1 MAWRA
6 RIFPLSTRSF
16 LFVFLLSHLVS
27 RDSACPSTKHSKHGL
42 QSSYTWRRTNI
53 ASTLLCGLHRGKH
66 RAACFSRATFWSCAF
81 VYMLRRGSTCPPVF
95 PVSDRQKTAKSTL
108 TSATHART
116 HSMKTSVAHTQ
127 DVSKKK
133 KNLSAHHHKS
143 RCHEITIHF
152 CYTEISSESLFAQR
166 SHSFLGR
173 AAESA
178 VRRPNYFI
186 HIRSKRRPSKQLLID
201 IVSFTMSSS

>member
-27 RDSACPSTKHSKHGL
+27 RDSACLSTQHSKHGL
-42 QSSYTWRRTNI
+42 QSSYTRRRTNI
-53 ASTLLCGLHRGKH
+53 ASTLLCGLDRGKH

-81 VYMLRRGSTCPPVF
+81 VYMLRRGSICPPVF
-95 PVSDRQKTAKSTL
+95 PVSDRQKNSSKSTL

-116 HSMKTSVAHTQ
+116 HYMKTSVAHTQ

-133 KNLSAHHHKS
+133 KKKQPFSTSSQVQEPRNYN
-143 RCHEITIHF
+143 
-152 CYTEISSESLFAQR
+152 YTFVTPKFLQKVCLRGAQTQLF
-166 SHSFLGR
+166 H
-173 AAESA
+173 
-178 VRRPNYFI
+178 P
-186 HIRSKRRPSKQLLID
+186 H
-201 IVSFTMSSS
+201 